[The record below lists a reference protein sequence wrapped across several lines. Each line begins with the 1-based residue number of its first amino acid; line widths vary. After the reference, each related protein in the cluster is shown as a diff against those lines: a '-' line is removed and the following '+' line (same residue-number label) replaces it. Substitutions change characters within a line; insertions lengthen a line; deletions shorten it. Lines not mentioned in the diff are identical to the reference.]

1 MRNRIAGIK
10 SNISHLSMVKDFRVK
25 NCTTHSA
32 GKFLRGCLNKWK
44 KMGSRVIHCAA
55 YSYCCEWEQWSS
67 MHEDEGDSIPNDV
80 PKGHLVVYVG
90 EHHKRYVIKIT
101 LLNHPLFK
109 TLLDQAK
116 DEYDFIA
123 DSKLYIP
130 CTEHLFLTVLRR
142 ASTTTPHNE

>member
-1 MRNRIAGIK
+1 MK
-10 SNISHLSMVKDFRVK
+10 
-25 NCTTHSA
+25 

-44 KMGSRVIHCAA
+44 KMGSRVFHCAA
-55 YSYCCEWEQWSS
+55 YGYCCEWELGSS

-116 DEYDFIA
+116 DD
-123 DSKLYIP
+123 
-130 CTEHLFLTVLRR
+130 EHLFLTVLRR
-142 ASTTTPHNE
+142 ASTPHNERVFVRV